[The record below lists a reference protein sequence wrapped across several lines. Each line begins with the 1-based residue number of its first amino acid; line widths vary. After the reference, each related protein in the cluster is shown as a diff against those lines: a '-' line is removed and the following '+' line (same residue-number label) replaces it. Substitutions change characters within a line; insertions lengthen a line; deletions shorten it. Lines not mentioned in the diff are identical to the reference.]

1 MCVCVCVCVRVRARV
16 CVCLSAAE
24 IKKVFPF
31 FSSVPLGAQLMGG
44 WSSIMSCSV
53 LMDDEL
59 EVAALFDITLLAR
72 GPE

>member
-1 MCVCVCVCVRVRARV
+1 MCV

-44 WSSIMSCSV
+44 WSSIMSSSV

-72 GPE
+72 WPE